1 MIYPNDSQIELQMSA
16 AATSDS
22 NFTPTNTIS
31 TAALSPSV
39 SGAVNSS
46 ELRSSVKTKHRNNPK
61 RQCNYVIS
69 NTTLDVRHKN
79 QLSTFERKKALIAE
93 HTKRIKLL
101 SCRLS
106 NLLSKPICTL
116 SDDELRTKTLLNEEL
131 AILTNEVTDL
141 QNDKNELEY
150 FINTSDIL
158 FDYYNLLENNV
169 EEAPVVSSSSSS
181 SSSVSSSVSGL
192 NPSDNQP
199 DSAPIPITEYFLPTR
214 KQNRV
219 SGNVTTTVST
229 PSTFASSVAKNQIT
243 KPKTSRYHLL
253 DDYLRYTD
261 KNYINNNIVSE
272 SQMVCSYCK
281 HPGQDILINEG
292 IIYCRKCFT
301 VENIITDN
309 EKPSYKDPPKE
320 ISYFSYKRINHFSE
334 WLNQI
339 QGKETTDIPD
349 EVFNKIIV
357 ELSKQRIYDL
367 SSVTPAKIREILKK
381 NKINK
386 YYEHIPYILNK
397 ITGIPNPHLN
407 PDLEDK
413 LKNMFREIQVP
424 FLKYSPS
431 NRKNFLSYSYV
442 LHKFIQL
449 LNEHEFLKYFPLLKS
464 RDKLH
469 QQEQIWKKICEH
481 LNWKFIRSI

>member
-1 MIYPNDSQIELQMSA
+1 MNNV
-16 AATSDS
+16 TK
-22 NFTPTNTIS
+22 
-31 TAALSPSV
+31 V
-39 SGAVNSS
+39 
-46 ELRSSVKTKHRNNPK
+46 KHRNNPK

-69 NTTLDVRHKN
+69 NTTLDIRHKN
-79 QLSTFERKKALIAE
+79 QLSNFEKKEELLKEYQEKNRK
-93 HTKRIKLL
+93 L
-101 SCRLS
+101 SKNLS
-106 NLLSKPICTL
+106 NVNSKPIASL
-116 SDDELRTKTLLNEEL
+116 SDEEIKLKTIYTEEL
-131 AILTNEVTDL
+131 KSTENNISNLV
-141 QNDKNELEY
+141 NDKDELEY

-158 FDYYNLLENNV
+158 FDYYNLLENNID
-169 EEAPVVSSSSSS
+169 ETNT
-181 SSSVSSSVSGL
+181 SVSLSNTPDENDSSKD
-192 NPSDNQP
+192 DNKSRNTQTI
-199 DSAPIPITEYFLPTR
+199 AQYFL
-214 KQNRV
+214 K
-219 SGNVTTTVST
+219 
-229 PSTFASSVAKNQIT
+229 KNDISNNSNISNT
-243 KPKTSRYHLL
+243 KSNKSKTSRFHLL
-253 DDYLRYTD
+253 DDYLRFTD
-261 KNYINNNIVSE
+261 KNYINNNIPTE
-272 SQMVCSYCK
+272 SPVVCSYCK
-281 HPGQDILINEG
+281 NPSQDLLINES
-292 IIYCRKCFT
+292 IIYCRQCFT

-339 QGKETTDIPD
+339 QGKETTDIPE
-349 EVFNKIIV
+349 EVFNSIIL

-367 SSVTPAKIREILKK
+367 STVTPLKIREILKK

-407 PDLEDK
+407 PDLEDR

-481 LNWKFIRSI
+481 LNWTFIRSI